1 MKCKL
6 NQLKV
11 STNKYSSRDKFVH
24 GFFLLCEAHTEV
36 RGIMVPA
43 ALTGTR
49 QEAQGEKKQLCTY
62 N

>member
-11 STNKYSSRDKFVH
+11 GVLTSTAVETNLFMA
-24 GFFLLCEAHTEV
+24 FFLLCEAHTEV
-36 RGIMVPA
+36 WSIMVPA

-49 QEAQGEKKQLCTY
+49 QEVQEKKTVY
-62 N
+62 I

>member
-11 STNKYSSRDKFVH
+11 GVLTSTAVETNLFTA
-24 GFFLLCEAHTEV
+24 FFLLLCEAHTEV

-49 QEAQGEKKQLCTY
+49 QEAQEKKTVY
-62 N
+62 I

>member
-11 STNKYSSRDKFVH
+11 GVLTSTAAETNLFRA
-24 GFFLLCEAHTEV
+24 FFLLCEAHTEV

-49 QEAQGEKKQLCTY
+49 QEVQEKKTVY
-62 N
+62 I